1 MAKCK
6 YICTKNAKKF
16 AWKVSQS
23 LKIRAFGDCNK
34 RIRMKFVFVHKNY
47 GINAKVIV
55 CYIQKGLVRCI
66 QYSTLNV
73 AQALLYI

>member
-1 MAKCK
+1 MLRIKGFGGCDK
-6 YICTKNAKKF
+6 R
-16 AWKVSQS
+16 AW
-23 LKIRAFGDCNK
+23 R
-34 RIRMKFVFVHKNY
+34 KFVFAHKNC

>member
-1 MAKCK
+1 MLRIKGFGGRDK
-6 YICTKNAKKF
+6 R
-16 AWKVSQS
+16 AWQ
-23 LKIRAFGDCNK
+23 KI
-34 RIRMKFVFVHKNY
+34 VFDHKNY

>member
-1 MAKCK
+1 MLRIKGFGGRDK
-6 YICTKNAKKF
+6 RTWQKIVF
-16 AWKVSQS
+16 AH
-23 LKIRAFGDCNK
+23 KI
-34 RIRMKFVFVHKNY
+34 Y

>member
-1 MAKCK
+1 MPRIKGFVEH
-6 YICTKNAKKF
+6 Y
-16 AWKVSQS
+16 
-23 LKIRAFGDCNK
+23 K
-34 RIRMKFVFVHKNY
+34 RVKQKFVSAHKNY

>member
-1 MAKCK
+1 MQKSLHEEYPESFKLKALVGA
-6 YICTKNAKKF
+6 TKEHDKK
-16 AWKVSQS
+16 
-23 LKIRAFGDCNK
+23 I
-34 RIRMKFVFVHKNY
+34 VFVHKNY